1 MSAFVRMLHDEAGST
16 LAEYALILGMI
27 ALISVAGLSAVVAG
41 ANGNLA
47 TLSGGLRGLADNPPS

>member
-1 MSAFVRMLHDEAGST
+1 MSIFVRMLRDEAAST

-27 ALISVAGLSAVVAG
+27 ALVSIAGLTAVVAG

-47 TLSGGLRGLADNPPS
+47 RETSGLHSLADQPPS